1 MSRGRSEV
9 YNNADDLK
17 AAFIV
22 TWAYLQPQ
30 QWQNNNVGLL
40 IVKTKEMIIKFVGN
54 QQEVYNHLNIYGSHV
69 ESLKYLAVDIT
80 KHLT

>member
-1 MSRGRSEV
+1 
-9 YNNADDLK
+9 
-17 AAFIV
+17 
-22 TWAYLQPQ
+22 
-30 QWQNNNVGLL
+30 
-40 IVKTKEMIIKFVGN
+40 MIIKFVGN